1 MAGLELPALE
11 HNLIALQRL
20 ALAKTVT
27 LSSSCSNLSKDFSL
41 DWLGGRIHIYMKLLL
56 LFLVTLV
63 GLGLP
68 VQAQTPAPEG
78 NSLPLR
84 GAPAPAAPT
93 GAQAGETMQNPGQM
107 PGLSTS
113 TQTMPDTSV
122 PFNYARTP
130 ENPATPIE
138 DSLKSPLN
146 ASQPASTPTQPAAT
160 GQKANLQGT
169 ANATTVSAV
178 ANLLSKS
185 PLARCRDENLKF
197 VQITIKND
205 SSQVALV
212 HGDIAQANVGG
223 VMKTAT
229 SARYVGSVAQP
240 KLGLS
245 GRIATGVA
253 EVGTVGLAGP
263 IVYENLTPDQHR
275 KRYRGTAI
283 GVDGSRHEIES
294 ERFGLRVL
302 MPGDESIGWIAFEC
316 SDGKDPSN
324 VVIPVNY
331 SKSSLPSG
339 SLIVSVGKAPATPPA
354 PAASPAPSN

>member
-1 MAGLELPALE
+1 MISLEIGLAE
-11 HNLIALQRL
+11 
-20 ALAKTVT
+20 
-27 LSSSCSNLSKDFSL
+27 
-41 DWLGGRIHIYMKLLL
+41 GIHKYMKWLV
-56 LFLVTLV
+56 LFFLALV

-68 VQAQTPAPEG
+68 VQAQTPAPAG

-84 GAPAPAAPT
+84 GAPAPADNQAPVVPAT
-93 GAQAGETMQNPGQM
+93 PVQAAPQPAQAQPPQPAQYQPAETMRNPGQM
-107 PGLSTS
+107 PGLNTN

-122 PFNYARTP
+122 QFNYARTP

-146 ASQPASTPTQPAAT
+146 AAKPANGAQPAG
-160 GQKANLQGT
+160 GQNGALKGS

-178 ANLLSKS
+178 ANLLPKS
-185 PLARCRDENLKF
+185 PLTRCRDENLKF
-197 VQITIKND
+197 VELTIKND

-240 KLGLS
+240 KLGLA
-245 GRIATGVA
+245 GRIVTGVA

-263 IVYENLTPDQHR
+263 IVYENLTPDQHL

-283 GVDGSRHEIES
+283 GVDGSRHEIEN

-316 SDGKDPSN
+316 TDGKVPSN

-339 SLIVSVGKAPATPPA
+339 SLVVSVGKAPTTPTPP
-354 PAASPAPSN
+354 PPSNSTP